1 MQAIASACRA
11 AAALRLCTARPPE
24 ALLQGDALSGWWK
37 IEAVMIE
44 TIQQGAWR
52 RGQRGSKN
60 EASGRS

>member
-1 MQAIASACRA
+1 MQAIASGCRA
-11 AAALRLCTARPPE
+11 AAALRLCTARRQRRSSKETPCQVDGKLKP
-24 ALLQGDALSGWWK
+24 
-37 IEAVMIE
+37 E